1 MPRTKKVVKA
11 VGGGGSKDDIDED
24 SKNTPE
30 QLNQLEKPV
39 RKKRAYRRKKKSL
52 TKNQVMPKF
61 RELFVQR
68 LIDKCG
74 QTKKMAI
81 SIEKGVYNYVVKKA
95 EVRSIPNDFRHRIFR
110 DMYFNK
116 IRSIYVNVMNNSY
129 VHNDTLETRLKKKEI
144 NPDQLAF
151 MKPQEVHPENWRLL
165 VEERERRYKIM
176 FEVREDEIT
185 GVFQCG
191 RCKSWKT
198 KHTEA
203 QTRSADEPMTVFVM
217 CYTCGKNWKQ

>member
-1 MPRTKKVVKA
+1 
-11 VGGGGSKDDIDED
+11 
-24 SKNTPE
+24 
-30 QLNQLEKPV
+30 
-39 RKKRAYRRKKKSL
+39 
-52 TKNQVMPKF
+52 MPKF